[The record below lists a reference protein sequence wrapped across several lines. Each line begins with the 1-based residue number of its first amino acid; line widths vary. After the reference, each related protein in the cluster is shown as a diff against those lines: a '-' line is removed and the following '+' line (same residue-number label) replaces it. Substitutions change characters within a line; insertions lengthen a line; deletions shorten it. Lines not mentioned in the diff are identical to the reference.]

1 MEIKCNVARAQ
12 TFKVVRSSVWGFDPA
27 AIPQMAL
34 RGQSI
39 CILLSDEAL
48 AKQCR
53 DAAEGAGATI
63 VLPDSDPP
71 PNYVVAESTAGPEFL
86 VSRLAAHAN
95 RMMLGA
101 KAGSDSHHL

>member
-1 MEIKCNVARAQ
+1 MQCGKSPDFQSGAIECVGIFQ
-12 TFKVVRSSVWGFDPA
+12 SFDPV

-101 KAGSDSHHL
+101 EAGSDSHHL